1 MSELD
6 YKKAFA
12 LSLLARPGKQFDVA
26 FDLFRS
32 NDDTAKALWAAT
44 NWPNDPEV
52 IAFQRAVVAEPEAT
66 GALPTKYQA
75 AFEVL
80 DRARKCK
87 DDDSYCKLMT
97 LYGTLM
103 GQIEKPGQPASQQAN
118 VIINKVIMMPATVS
132 KEDWSR
138 QATTQ
143 QRSLILEGEVI
154 SAAK

>member
-1 MSELD
+1 MTELD

-12 LSLLARPGKQFDVA
+12 LSLLARPGKPFDVA

-32 NDDTAKALWAAT
+32 NDDTQKALWAAT
-44 NWPNDPEV
+44 NWPTDPEV
-52 IAFQRAVVAEPEAT
+52 IAFQREVVADPEST

-80 DRARKCK
+80 ERARKSK
-87 DDDSYCKLMT
+87 DDDSYCRLMT

-103 GQIEKPGQPASQQAN
+103 GQIEKPGTPASQQTA

-143 QRSLILEGEVI
+143 QRNLVLEGETI
-154 SAAK
+154 SAGK